1 MSSYFNNNIKLKV
14 ALLFLCAI
22 LAFPSWSAKKVDIY
36 ELSLDDNL
44 SQPEIKNDKVSAII
58 QDYQYDQAVELIKQS
73 YEVELMRNNEVLIAT
88 VPAERLFA
96 NNDTALSVS
105 ATAALKPFLRFLRN
119 PGFYKLMLV
128 MHSDDTGSPRYQ
140 VALTRA
146 RVNAVYNW
154 FDANESVDFVV
165 PYALGGT
172 EPVNDNN
179 SMTKRRKNR
188 RLEIYIV
195 PCDVMLQQ
203 AKTGSVS
210 INRSN
215 TKR

>member
-1 MSSYFNNNIKLKV
+1 MILKLNKRLIACV
-14 ALLFLCAI
+14 AI
-22 LAFPSWSAKKVDIY
+22 LALGASMVMPMQAAKKVDIY

-44 SQPEIKNDKVSAII
+44 SLPQVKSDKASDAI
-58 QDYQYDQAVELIKQS
+58 QDYQYDQAVALIKQS
-73 YEVELMRNNEVLIAT
+73 YEVEMMRNNEVLIAT

-96 NNDTALSVS
+96 NNDTAL
-105 ATAALKPFLRFLRN
+105 AQTANAALKPFLRFLRN

-140 VALTRA
+140 VDLTRA

-154 FDANESVDFVV
+154 FDANGSVDFVV

-179 SMTKRRKNR
+179 SMNNRRKNR

-195 PCDVMLQQ
+195 PCDVMVQQ
-203 AKTGSVS
+203 AKSGSVD
-210 INRSN
+210 INRPVG
-215 TKR
+215 RR